1 MNKLYEKYQKE
12 IKPNLIKEFDFKT
25 PMRTPKLVKVVI
37 NTGLG
42 EAGGDQKVIEAVSEQ
57 LAAITG
63 QKPVP
68 TKAKKS
74 ISTFK
79 LREGQ
84 LIGVMVTLRGERMY
98 DFVEKLF
105 NIVLPRVRDFRG
117 VSTESFDQGNNY
129 SLGIREQIL
138 FPEIEYSKVDKV
150 RGLQVTFVTSAR
162 SREEAKKLLEML
174 GMPFQKTKN

>member
-84 LIGVMVTLRGERMY
+84 LIGVMVTLRGDRMY
-98 DFVEKLF
+98 DFVEK
-105 NIVLPRVRDFRG
+105 
-117 VSTESFDQGNNY
+117 
-129 SLGIREQIL
+129 
-138 FPEIEYSKVDKV
+138 
-150 RGLQVTFVTSAR
+150 
-162 SREEAKKLLEML
+162 
-174 GMPFQKTKN
+174 